1 MPAASALDLG
11 MTAPDVVLE
20 TRVSGRSRTRPVA
33 LRDADTRWTVLVFE
47 PHPGVARLREIEAL
61 RMNFVAEDASL
72 VIVAPPGLGICSELE
87 RAGTGLRTALDD
99 GELAAAFG
107 SNGPATFVLDPH
119 GTVYDAHHGTGGEY
133 VALALLQALR
143 IGSPSL
149 RLVEAAR
156 AAHIASLDCVACA
169 A

>member
-1 MPAASALDLG
+1 M
-11 MTAPDVVLE
+11 
-20 TRVSGRSRTRPVA
+20 
-33 LRDADTRWTVLVFE
+33 FE
-47 PHPGVARLREIEAL
+47 PQPDSARLHEIGTL
-61 RMNFVAEDASL
+61 RTNFLAEDAAL
-72 VIVAPPGLGICSELE
+72 VIVTGTPLDLAAAGLE
-87 RAGTGLRTALDD
+87 TALDD
-99 GELAAAFG
+99 GTLAAAFG
-107 SNGPATFVLDPH
+107 TDGPATFVLDPH

-156 AAHIASLDCVACA
+156 EAHVASLECVACA

>member
-1 MPAASALDLG
+1 

-20 TRVSGRSRTRPVA
+20 THSGRTIA

-47 PHPGVARLREIEAL
+47 PEPDHDRLREIEAL
-61 RMNFVAEDASL
+61 RTNFVAEDAAL
-72 VIVAPPGLGICSELE
+72 VVVAPTPLE
-87 RAGTGLRTALDD
+87 RSVPSVIDD

-107 SNGPATFVLDPH
+107 TAAGPATFVLDPR
-119 GTVYDAHHGTGGEY
+119 GTVHDAHHGTGGEY

>member
-1 MPAASALDLG
+1 M
-11 MTAPDVVLE
+11 
-20 TRVSGRSRTRPVA
+20 
-33 LRDADTRWTVLVFE
+33 
-47 PHPGVARLREIEAL
+47 
-61 RMNFVAEDASL
+61 
-72 VIVAPPGLGICSELE
+72 
-87 RAGTGLRTALDD
+87 
-99 GELAAAFG
+99 
-107 SNGPATFVLDPH
+107 LDPH

-156 AAHIASLDCVACA
+156 EAHVASLECVACA

>member
-1 MPAASALDLG
+1 

-20 TRVSGRSRTRPVA
+20 TRTGGRERTVA

-47 PHPGVARLREIEAL
+47 PEPDHDRLREIETL
-61 RMNFVAEDASL
+61 RTNFVAEDAAL
-72 VIVAPPGLGICSELE
+72 VVVAPTLLE
-87 RAGTGLRTALDD
+87 RPVQSVLDD
-99 GELAAAFG
+99 GELAASFG
-107 SNGPATFVLDPH
+107 ADGPATFVLDPH

-133 VALALLQALR
+133 IALALLQALR

>member
-1 MPAASALDLG
+1 

-20 TRVSGRSRTRPVA
+20 TRTGGRARTVA

-47 PHPGVARLREIEAL
+47 PEPDRHRLREIEAL
-61 RMNFVAEDASL
+61 RTNFVAEDAAL
-72 VIVAPPGLGICSELE
+72 VVVAPTPLE
-87 RAGTGLRTALDD
+87 QSVYSVVDD
-99 GELAAAFG
+99 GALATSFG
-107 SNGPATFVLDPH
+107 TAGPATFVLDPR
-119 GTVYDAHHGTGGEY
+119 GTIYDAHHGTGGEY

-156 AAHIASLDCVACA
+156 AAHVASLDCVACA